1 MESWYFLMSET
12 SFPINDLL
20 RRKLQTSLIVMSLTL
35 CVASTVFLLLFSEN
49 MGLSI
54 SSTAQN
60 KLTADFSTV
69 FSQFIILI
77 AILVFI
83 VGAVIISFMV
93 SIMMSQRTR
102 DIGLMKAAGCP
113 NDLTFG
119 NFMTELVIVVVIGC
133 FLGIIFGI
141 LADFASI
148 SIFGSIGF
156 QISQTPINFWLILVV
171 FSVFFALALGFGL
184 KPILDTAK
192 ISPAKAISPVHYF
205 GLSKEPGFRV
215 ISKFGLTT
223 RIALRSLF
231 RHKSAATRIILCLAA
246 VFILATVGIA
256 GGIIADQTTKTWVQN
271 AIGTNIILIA
281 NQNIT
286 KQYISLMSKFYET
299 EQNLPINYTDEKYLI
314 NDTFINDLNLTSIKG
329 ISGIEQCL
337 VLEAPVKEIRGIII
351 NNQTDTYTYVG
362 DNHTGESL
370 IIGVEPEE
378 MLSKPSVNGQF
389 LNANEADQWQA
400 VIGDSL
406 ARMFSEPLSERISAF
421 GTAFNI
427 IGVCTDPLNNGNVTY
442 VLLEDLQNITGI
454 SETNVIMVKI
464 DPSANSSV
472 LNQINATVQ
481 KYPGFEVTELN
492 TVLDKDLGFIGYIWS
507 TLMFLPLLSLFAASL
522 CLVGYVSLTISEQ
535 RQEYGVLRAL
545 GAKPSTILKIVA
557 TQSLVVSLGSFAAG
571 VAFGIII
578 TLLIL
583 VPGPVVT
590 AFTVMEIA
598 GWMLAA
604 LALTF
609 CLSLY
614 PTIRFAKKPLLES
627 MTQT

>member
-1 MESWYFLMSET
+1 MSET

-20 RRKLQTSLIVMSLTL
+20 RRKLQTSLIVISLTL

-54 SSTAQN
+54 SSTVQN

-77 AILVFI
+77 AILVFV

-93 SIMMSQRTR
+93 SIMMSQRIR

-119 NFMTELVIVVVIGC
+119 YFITELLIVVLIGC
-133 FLGIIFGI
+133 FLGIILGI
-141 LADFASI
+141 LANFASI
-148 SIFGSIGF
+148 SVFGSMGF
-156 QISQTPINFWLILVV
+156 QILQTPINFWLILMV
-171 FSVFFALALGFGL
+171 FSVFFALAVGFGL

-192 ISPAKAISPVHYF
+192 IAPVKALSPVHYF

-215 ISKFGLTT
+215 ISKYGLTT

-231 RHKSAATRIILCLAA
+231 RHKSAATRIILCLVA

-256 GGIIADQTTKTWVQN
+256 GGIIADQTTKSWVEN
-271 AIGTNIILIA
+271 AIGTDIILIA
-281 NQNIT
+281 HQNIT
-286 KQYISLMSKFYET
+286 RQYIFLLSKFYET
-299 EQNLPINYTDEKYLI
+299 EQNSPINYTDEKYLI
-314 NDTFINDLNLTSIKG
+314 NDTLVKDLTSING
-329 ISGIEQCL
+329 ISGIEQRL
-337 VLEAPVKEIRGIII
+337 VLEAPVKEIQGIII
-351 NNQTDTYTYVG
+351 NNQTGGYTYVG
-362 DNHTGESL
+362 DSHEGESL
-370 IIGVEPEE
+370 IIGVEPAK
-378 MLSKPSVNGQF
+378 MLSKLSVNGQF
-389 LNANEADQWQA
+389 LNANEAWQA
-400 VIGDSL
+400 LIGDSL
-406 ARMFSEPLSERISAF
+406 AQKMFSEPLSEQIQTF
-421 GTAFNI
+421 GTYFNI
-427 IGVCTDPLNNGNVTY
+427 IGVCTDPINNGNVTY
-442 VLLEDLQNITGI
+442 VRLEDLQNITGI
-454 SETNVIMVKI
+454 SKSNVIMVKI
-464 DPSANSSV
+464 DPSANRSKV
-472 LNQINATVQ
+472 LNQINAKVQ
-481 KYPGFEVTELN
+481 SVNPNFEVTELD

-522 CLVGYVSLTISEQ
+522 CLIGYVSLTISEQ

-590 AFTVMEIA
+590 AFTVIEIA

-609 CLSLY
+609 SLSLY

>member
-1 MESWYFLMSET
+1 MSET
-12 SFPINDLL
+12 SFPVNDLL
-20 RRKLQTSLIVMSLTL
+20 RRKLQTSLIVISLTL
-35 CVASTVFLLLFSEN
+35 CVASTVFLLLFSQS

-77 AILVFI
+77 AILAFV
-83 VGAVIISFMV
+83 VGAVIVSFMV
-93 SIMMSQRTR
+93 SIMMSQRIR
-102 DIGLMKAAGCP
+102 DVGLMKAAGCP

-119 NFMTELVIVVVIGC
+119 YFITELLMVVLIGC
-133 FLGIIFGI
+133 FLGIVLGI

-148 SIFGSIGF
+148 SIFGSMGF
-156 QISQTPINFWLILVV
+156 QISQKPINFWLVLMV
-171 FSVFFALALGFGL
+171 FSVFFALALGFGS

-192 ISPAKAISPVHYF
+192 IAPVKALSPVHYF

-215 ISKFGLTT
+215 ISKSGLTT

-231 RHKSAATRIILCLAA
+231 RHKSAATRIVLCLVA

-256 GGIIADQTTKTWVQN
+256 GGIIANQTTKSWVQN

-299 EQNLPINYTDEKYLI
+299 EQNSPINYTDEKYLI
-314 NDTFINDLNLTSIKG
+314 NDTLINDLTSIKG

-337 VLEAPVKEIRGIII
+337 VLEAPVKEIHGIII
-351 NNQTDTYTYVG
+351 NNQTGGYTYVG
-362 DNHTGESL
+362 DSHEGESL
-370 IIGVEPEE
+370 IIGVEPEN
-378 MLSKPSVNGQF
+378 MLSKLSVNGQF
-389 LNANEADQWQA
+389 LNADEAWQA

-406 ARMFSEPLSERISAF
+406 AQAMFSQPLSEEIQAF
-421 GTAFNI
+421 RTYFNI
-427 IGVCTDPLNNGNVTY
+427 IGVCTDPINNGNVTY
-442 VLLEDLQNITGI
+442 VRLEDLQNITGV
-454 SETNVIMVKI
+454 SEANVIMVKI
-464 DPSANSSV
+464 DPSANRSMV
-472 LNQINATVQ
+472 LNQINATVRSVN
-481 KYPGFEVTELN
+481 PDFEVTELD

-522 CLVGYVSLTISEQ
+522 CLIGYISLTISEQ

-557 TQSLVVSLGSFAAG
+557 TQSLVLSLGSFAAG

-583 VPGPVVT
+583 VPEPVVT
-590 AFTVMEIA
+590 AFTVIEIA

-604 LALTF
+604 LAITLS
-609 CLSLY
+609 LSLY
-614 PTIRFAKKPLLES
+614 PMIRFAKKPLLES
-627 MTQT
+627 MT